1 MSEEQKDQDVTEEAT
16 SEAPVEETAEAP
28 AAEEAAPAEA
38 KQEET
43 EGLDSLGLSKPL
55 DKMTAKELRQLAMEK
70 IPQITGAS
78 GMSKEELV
86 GEIKGVFGIV
96 DEEGAVS
103 PYKKQI
109 GNIKREINGLRDE
122 RLKATSRKN
131 REILRKKINKLKK
144 RSRRLARAV

>member
-1 MSEEQKDQDVTEEAT
+1 MSEEQKDQEVTEET
-16 SEAPVEETAEAP
+16 TAEVP
-28 AAEEAAPAEA
+28 AAEEAAEAAPAEE
-38 KQEET
+38 KKS
-43 EGLDSLGLSKPL
+43 EGEGSLESLGLSKPL
-55 DKMTAKELRQLAMEK
+55 DKMTAKELRELVIEK

-86 GEIKGVFGIV
+86 AAIKDVFGIV
-96 DEEGAVS
+96 EGEGAVS

-109 GNIKREINGLRDE
+109 TSMKKDMAGLREE
-122 RLKATSRKN
+122 RLKASSRKE

>member
-1 MSEEQKDQDVTEEAT
+1 MSEEQKDQEVTEEAAA
-16 SEAPVEETAEAP
+16 EAPVEE
-28 AAEEAAPAEA
+28 AAEEATEAAPAEE
-38 KQEET
+38 KKS
-43 EGLDSLGLSKPL
+43 EGEASLESLGLSKPL
-55 DKMTAKELRQLAMEK
+55 DKMTAKELRELVIEK

-86 GEIKGVFGIV
+86 TAIKEVFGIV

-109 GNIKREINGLRDE
+109 TSIKNEISGLREE
-122 RLKATSRKN
+122 RLKSSSRKE